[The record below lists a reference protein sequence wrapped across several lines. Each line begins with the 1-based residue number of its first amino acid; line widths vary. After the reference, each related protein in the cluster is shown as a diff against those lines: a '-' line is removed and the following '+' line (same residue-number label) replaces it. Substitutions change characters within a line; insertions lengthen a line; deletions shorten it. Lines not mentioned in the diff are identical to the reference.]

1 MKFLRIGPKI
11 EVWSQNWTEN
21 EPKKGAT
28 MANNLKEKKFRSKL
42 GQGKKDF
49 FKVEIGAKMTK
60 KLKKKKKK
68 NSQHCGKILLKR

>member
-1 MKFLRIGPKI
+1 
-11 EVWSQNWTEN
+11 
-21 EPKKGAT
+21 

>member
-1 MKFLRIGPKI
+1 
-11 EVWSQNWTEN
+11 
-21 EPKKGAT
+21 

-60 KLKKKKKK
+60 KLKKKKD
-68 NSQHCGKILLKR
+68 SQHCGKILLKR

>member
-42 GQGKKDF
+42 GQGKKIFLSRNRGKND
-49 FKVEIGAKMTK
+49 TK
-60 KLKKKKKK
+60 
-68 NSQHCGKILLKR
+68 I